1 MSCSKQFST
10 TDRLGLDLYKVL
22 SSAKL
27 QMSVFSIN
35 IMRSLIKLL
44 NMRGPR
50 IELWGIPV
58 KISIHLLIADP
69 IFTLCFRF
77 EK

>member
-1 MSCSKQFST
+1 MSCSKQYST
-10 TDRLGLDLYKVL
+10 TDKLRLDLYKVL

-27 QMSVFSIN
+27 QMSDFSIN
-35 IMRSLIKLL
+35 ITSSLIKIL

-50 IELWGIPV
+50 TEPWGMPV
-58 KISIHLLIADP
+58 KISIHSLMADP
-69 IFTLCFRF
+69 IYTLCFRF